1 MALPIRWSP
10 RSALHL
16 EKICEYISQD
26 SEEYAAIFAKRIVSV
41 VRAIP
46 DFPESGRIVP
56 EYNDP
61 ALREK
66 IYGSYRI
73 VYRLNVGF
81 VEIVAICHG
90 SRLMS
95 NVMEE
100 VPADRNV

>member
-10 RSALHL
+10 RSVLHL

-26 SEEYAAIFAKRIVSV
+26 SEEYAAIFAKRIVSI

-46 DFPESGRIVP
+46 NFPESGRIVP

-66 IYGSYRI
+66 LYGNYRI
-73 VYRLNVGF
+73 VYRLKAGVI
-81 VEIVAICHG
+81 EIVTICHG
-90 SRLMS
+90 SRLLS
-95 NVMEE
+95 NIMNEDS
-100 VPADRNV
+100 ADGNV

>member
-16 EKICEYISQD
+16 EKICDYISQD
-26 SEEYAAIFAKRIVSV
+26 SEEYAVILAKRIVSI
-41 VRAIP
+41 VRGISS
-46 DFPESGRIVP
+46 FPESGRIVP

-66 IYGSYRI
+66 IYGNYRI
-73 VYRLNVGF
+73 VYRLKASV

-90 SRLMS
+90 SRLLA
-95 NVMEE
+95 NV
-100 VPADRNV
+100 VNDDKVG